1 MSEKVGYKNCVYDR
15 NNKCIWLKEIHDL
28 DFKKIPF
35 EFDYYLPDPTGH
47 SMIKDIHGRP
57 IKRCVATDKNA
68 IKNLVNSGVKLAESD
83 LSEVVKFIHE
93 RYDKYADHLDTSV
106 DNFRICYYDIETQ
119 TSCKQNRREIVKVK
133 KIATGEEI
141 EGVLNELDDFVH
153 TNDYLWWDNELKTYV
168 KFNESCYFLSEFPKP
183 SEAKFPINLLTC
195 YSTVTKQ
202 SYTWGLFEYTGNDE
216 IVTNYQW
223 FEDEYVMLCDWIK
236 WFAKQKFDIFTGWNS
251 DGFDLEYIITRIKNL
266 EEARGI
272 SEAESIAKK
281 LSPLNKSPY
290 VRNVVDKKGS
300 VTGTAI
306 TIPGLYTTDYM
317 LLYKKFLY
325 ANYPSYALNY
335 VGNVELGEGKLDYEG
350 QIFETYKRNWNRYV
364 EYNVQD
370 VRLIVKI
377 EEKRKVFQIMIPYCI
392 DCMITLDK
400 YSSMIA
406 GVEGYILKFLHKRNI
421 RLNDIDNSNRYD
433 WWKHEG
439 LYKVVDKDGNTTY
452 QNCEYEKEIY
462 DFDDFAVKAGY
473 CYACPGRYKWVIS
486 GDIQSS
492 YPHQIMMYN
501 ISPEVKVIKPTKE
514 QIASGEVIQSE
525 INGVGF
531 KRTNNALLPDIIRQ
545 VFAERLDAK
554 NKMKDAIKEHNE
566 IAELYWNF
574 KQLAKKLIIN
584 SCYGVCLNVNFHLF
598 DIDCARAITRGGR
611 DTIRFLR
618 DCNNRYYTS
627 KTMINDL
634 KKYFP
639 IIKIEVENEAKYYK
653 YGEHISVVRNGESL
667 EVLPADFNEKTDK
680 LRSIDETDAK
690 LATKVTR
697 YNFNIDPLKVKGRE
711 CAVVQIDT
719 DSNYICFEELK
730 EEVFP
735 DMDGFVWFD
744 ALEAMLQDMWT
755 KVLQIRAD
763 NKHIPQLIK
772 FCRENMF
779 YGFFSYAKKL
789 YIGSI
794 VDNEGDRYSFENYHK
809 KIKGIVLQKNEFPD
823 FCKKY
828 ATPLAFDIMHGL
840 SREEALQ
847 KIIKLFND
855 FKNHAID
862 EICSHRTI
870 SNYEKYVPHKIDWY
884 VKNGLMFDKGMP
896 ANVKMGLAYNYVCA
910 KNKLVLDPID
920 RGTKFNYIFLNQN
933 NIYNIDC
940 IGYVGAW
947 PNEFNKYFTIDYETA
962 FRKFFLAVFES
973 MFAVLGWIKKGDAI
987 PLKVATNVNRF
998 IKRG

>member
-1 MSEKVGYKNCVYDR
+1 MKKYGYKNCVYDR
-15 NNKCIWLKEIHDL
+15 FNKCIWLKEIHDV

-35 EFDYYLPDPTGH
+35 EFDYYAPDPSGT
-47 SMIKDIHGRP
+47 SPIKDIHGRP
-57 IKRCVATDKNA
+57 IKRHTAADRAA
-68 IKNLVNSGVKLAESD
+68 IKQLVDSGVKLVESD
-83 LSEVVKFIHE
+83 LSEVVKFLHE
-93 RYDKYADHLDTSV
+93 RYDAFADHLDTSS
-106 DNFRICYYDIETQ
+106 DNFRKCYYDIETQ
-119 TSCKQNRREIVKVK
+119 TSCIQDRRSIVKVK
-133 KIATGEEI
+133 RVDTGEEL
-141 EGVLNELDDFVH
+141 EGVLNDLDDFVH
-153 TNDYLWWDNELKTYV
+153 TNDYLWWDDDTQAYV

-195 YSTVTKQ
+195 YSTVTNQ
-202 SYTWGLFEYTGNDE
+202 SYTWGLFEYTGNDNN
-216 IVTNYQW
+216 VTNYRW
-223 FEDEYVMLCDWIK
+223 FEDEYEMMCDWAK

-272 SEAESIAKK
+272 EEKDSIAKK
-281 LSPLNKSPY
+281 LSPLNKQPF
-290 VRNVVDKKGS
+290 VRSVVDKKG
-300 VTGTAI
+300 VATGTAI
-306 TIPGLYTTDYM
+306 NVPGLYTMDYM

-335 VGNVELGEGKLDYEG
+335 VGNLELGEGKLDYEG
-350 QIFETYKRNWNRYV
+350 QIYETYKRNWNRYV

-370 VRLIVKI
+370 VKLIVKI
-377 EEKRKVFQIMIPYCI
+377 EAKRKVFQIMIPYCI

-406 GVEGYILKFLHKRNI
+406 GVEGYILKFLHQRNI
-421 RLNDIDNSNRYD
+421 RLNDIDAASRYD

-439 LYKVVDKDGNTTY
+439 LYKVVDKDGNITY

-462 DFDDFAVKAGY
+462 EFDDFAVKAGY

-514 QIASGEVIQSE
+514 QIESGEVIQSE

-531 KRTNNALLPDIIRQ
+531 KRTDNALLPDIIRQ

-554 NKMKDAIKEHNE
+554 AKMKAARDAGNADED
-566 IAELYWNF
+566 AYWDF
-574 KQLAKKLIIN
+574 KQASKKLIIN
-584 SCYGVCLNVNFHLF
+584 SCYGVCLNANFHLF

-627 KTMINDL
+627 KTMIKDL

-639 IIKIEVENEAKYYK
+639 IIKIELENDTKYYK
-653 YGEHISVVRNGESL
+653 FDDKIPVIRNGEL
-667 EVLPADFNEKTDK
+667 MEVVPADFNETTDLVCLTK
-680 LRSIDETDAK
+680 EEDAEH
-690 LATKVTR
+690 ASNVVR
-697 YNFNIDPLKVKGRE
+697 YNFDIEPIKVKRRE
-711 CAVVQIDT
+711 GAIIQIDT

-744 ALEAMLQDMWT
+744 ALEAMLQDMWARA
-755 KVLQIRAD
+755 LQIRAD
-763 NKHIPQLIK
+763 KKHIPQLIK

-794 VDNEGDRYSFENYHK
+794 VDNEGERYSFEEYHR
-809 KIKGIVLQKNEFPD
+809 KIKGIVLQKNEFPE
-823 FCKKY
+823 FCKQF

-840 SREEALQ
+840 TREEAMQ

-855 FKNHAID
+855 FKNHAVD

-870 SNYEKYVPHKIDWY
+870 SNYEKYVKHKIDWY
-884 VKNGLMFDKGMP
+884 LKNGLQFEKGMP

-920 RGTKFNYIFLNQN
+920 RGTKFNYIFLNK

-947 PNEFNKYFTIDYETA
+947 PDEFNKYFTIDYETA

-973 MFAVLGWIKKGDAI
+973 MFAVLGWIKRGEEI
-987 PLKVATNVNRF
+987 QLKVTTNVNRF